1 MHRTKT
7 DSVGGRPVRW
17 IEAGERGST
26 DVIVWLH
33 AFPLSAPM
41 WAPQLAAT
49 RPGWR
54 AVAPDLA
61 GFGGSADHAGTP
73 SIDDFARDVAALL
86 DHLAIPSAVI
96 GGLSMGGYA
105 ALAFHRIATARV
117 RALVLADTRSAA
129 DTAEGRTARETMRGV
144 VASRGPRGVA
154 DEMLPRLLGA
164 TTQRTHPGVAVAVR
178 AMIQTNAAEGID
190 RAIQRLRDRPDAT
203 AQLAQIAVPTLVV
216 VGEEDAITPVDD
228 ARALARGIAHA
239 SLTIL
244 PGAGHLS
251 NLETPDA
258 FNQVVNSWLGN
269 L

>member
-1 MHRTKT
+1 MLRAATA
-7 DSVGGRPVRW
+7 SVGERTLRW
-17 IEAGERGST
+17 LEAGEPASA

-33 AFPLSAPM
+33 AFPLSAQM

-54 AVAPDLA
+54 AIAPDLA
-61 GFGGSADHAGTP
+61 GLGGTTDFAGTP

-86 DHLAIPSAVI
+86 DRLAVNSAVI

-105 ALAFHRIATARV
+105 ALACHRLAPDRL
-117 RALVLADTRSAA
+117 RGLVLADTRSAA
-129 DTAEGRTARETMRGV
+129 DTPAGRTAREGMRDV

-154 DEMLPRLLGA
+154 DEMLPKLLGA
-164 TTQRTHPGVAVAVR
+164 TTHTTRPDVAITVR
-178 AMIQTNAAEGID
+178 ALIEANTAAGVD

-203 AQLAQIAVPTLVV
+203 SQLQHVAVPALVI

-228 ARALARGIAHA
+228 ARALARGIPHA